1 MMKMKKLNILILGLF
16 FGLLACEKSDIPTYE
31 DLTTERYVYSQRIK
45 DSTEVSF
52 VFYPGQTEIKVPFA
66 VQISGAGLVDEYIK
80 LQVVP
85 EGTTA
90 DASLYEVPEQC
101 VARAGHRYD
110 TCWIT
115 VKKGAVLDSEKVRL
129 QVKLVDS
136 KDIRAGRTDCLDF
149 VIWFSN
155 KMSKPT
161 WWTSTVQSY
170 YFGPYTEEKLAAMME
185 FFGKDLVGSND
196 SQFRQYAIEF
206 KQYLKQQKE
215 AGKPLKEKNG
225 AEMTVPVL
233 GNLV

>member
-1 MMKMKKLNILILGLF
+1 MKKLNILILGLF
-16 FGLLACEKSDIPTYE
+16 FALLACEQGEIPTYE
-31 DLTTERYVYSQRIK
+31 DLTTERYVFSQK
-45 DSTEVSF
+45 VNDSTEVSF

-66 VQISGAGLVDEYIK
+66 VQITGAGLVDEHIK
-80 LQVVP
+80 LEVVP

-90 DASLYEVPEQC
+90 DASLYEVSEYY
-101 VARAGHRYD
+101 VARAGQRFD

-115 VKKGAVLDSEKVRL
+115 VKKAAVLDTEKVRL
-129 QVKLVDS
+129 KLRLVDS
-136 KDIRAGRTDCLDF
+136 EDIRAGRTDCLTF

-155 KMSKPT
+155 KMSKPS
-161 WWTSTVQSY
+161 WWSSTVQSY